1 MSAVDIK
8 TQTSVVPWWLVLIQ
22 GIAALI
28 VGILLITVPVP
39 TIIILVQFLGIY
51 WLITSVLAIVSIF
64 TGSSGWFWK
73 LVSGVLGIAA
83 GFIIIHIQHPLWSA
97 IIVPTI
103 LIIVIAALGIIMGIS
118 LVVLAF
124 RGGGWGE
131 GILGALSVILG
142 VVLLLNP
149 YIALIV
155 AVALPFVLG
164 AFATVGGLFAIES
177 SFSLR
182 RAPAM
187 QAHSAS

>member
-8 TQTSVVPWWLVLIQ
+8 TQTPVIPWWLVLIQ

-28 VGILLITVPVP
+28 VGILLITVPAP
-39 TIIILVQFLGIY
+39 TIIILIQFLGIY
-51 WLITSVLAIVSIF
+51 WLITGVLAIVSIF
-64 TGSSGWFWK
+64 TDSPGRFWK
-73 LVSGVLGIAA
+73 LVSGILGIVA
-83 GFIIIHIQHPLWSA
+83 GFIIIQHPLWSA

-124 RGGGWGE
+124 RGGGWGS

-142 VVLLLNP
+142 ILLFLNP
-149 YIALIV
+149 YIALIT

-164 AFATVGGLFAIES
+164 ASAIVGGIFAIAS

-187 QAHSAS
+187 QARSAS